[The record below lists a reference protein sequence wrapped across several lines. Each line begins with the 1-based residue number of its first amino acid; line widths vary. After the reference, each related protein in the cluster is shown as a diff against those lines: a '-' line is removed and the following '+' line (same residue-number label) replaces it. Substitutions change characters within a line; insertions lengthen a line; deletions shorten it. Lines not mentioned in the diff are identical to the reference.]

1 MGDIRGVSQYC
12 NMHHKL
18 KYTSRRLL
26 QAAREVLILSEIFRQ
41 IIAVS
46 LDEIIAQ
53 VNDFIY

>member
-1 MGDIRGVSQYC
+1 MGNIRGVSQHRD
-12 NMHHKL
+12 MHHKL